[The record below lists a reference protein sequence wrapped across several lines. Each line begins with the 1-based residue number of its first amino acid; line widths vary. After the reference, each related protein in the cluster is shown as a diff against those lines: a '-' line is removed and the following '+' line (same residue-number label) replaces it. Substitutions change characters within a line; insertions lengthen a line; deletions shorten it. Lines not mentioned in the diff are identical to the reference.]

1 MGTNSLLRRST
12 TLGLEM
18 TVSRTAPANPQQRPS
33 AGAPPSTQRNTGF
46 FSLATSFKASSRH
59 VLHSTFLQAT
69 LASRSASISA
79 FRASGV
85 AGFLSATG
93 DVWAQAGPA
102 HSTENTTTL
111 KLRMIFQPFFL
122 ELHA

>member
-1 MGTNSLLRRST
+1 MGTNSLLRRSA

-46 FSLATSFKASSRH
+46 FSLAASFKAPSRH

-69 LASRSASISA
+69 LATRRVSISA
-79 FRASGV
+79 FKASGV
-85 AGFLSATG
+85 ASLLADGVADSSA
-93 DVWAQAGPA
+93 APA
-102 HSTENTTTL
+102 SAAINRTAL
-111 KLRMIFQPFFL
+111 AIRAAFMGYLL
-122 ELHA
+122 